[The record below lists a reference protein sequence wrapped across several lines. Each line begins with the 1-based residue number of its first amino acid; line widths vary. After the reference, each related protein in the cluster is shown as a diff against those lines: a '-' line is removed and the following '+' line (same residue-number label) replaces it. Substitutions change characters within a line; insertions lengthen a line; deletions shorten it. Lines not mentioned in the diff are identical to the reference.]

1 MKTLIIGGNFDGHY
15 TDNTNR
21 SIILQSRK
29 DSNRPIV
36 ELAESMCAKI
46 NEDYI
51 TEKYYLDIFK
61 CNSKTF
67 RFYRMSDL
75 PVDKVIEKLFNKYS
89 KGEYYVPML
98 KKETT

>member
-15 TDNTNR
+15 TNDTAS

-36 ELAESMCAKI
+36 DLAESMCARITEDFI
-46 NEDYI
+46 N
-51 TEKYYLDIFK
+51 EKYYLDIFRG
-61 CNSKTF
+61 NSKTF
-67 RFYRMSDL
+67 RFYRISDL

-89 KGEYYVPML
+89 KGE
-98 KKETT
+98 